1 MTCVEGSTTAG
12 IANWVQCTSLTVPKP
27 NYNLTGKPSA
37 KRFNNGD
44 LKKSFDTNQSSFD
57 SYYSGYFVNDADKYS
72 ELNDGWWVANWQ
84 TEITLIQ
91 NPFHVIRPVG
101 TQATL
106 ETVAYG
112 PSLKYQWY
120 VATSAAGTGTQ
131 ISSATNS
138 TYAATVQSANRWYYC
153 VISGTD
159 SKGVAM
165 SKTSARALVGPGE
178 TPVIDDTPPTG
189 TISASTTCTNQNSV
203 TLYVKAQDAIS
214 GVNNVNIVAWT
225 GGEAYDKTCS
235 TKAATYNSTKQQWE
249 VTYTFTEIKNTTTG
263 ATNQG
268 DNSYYFKGH
277 IFDGAGNRA
286 VTSAATVMYDTTAP
300 TYGSYTVTGTT
311 LTNGI
316 RYAPSSTSEITLK
329 FTALS
334 DNLSG
339 VKNIDAYMKK
349 DGATR
354 SNAYT
359 VSSSISGTTGEVRF
373 KLNGYGTY
381 VTEMYL
387 YDKAGNSK
395 VLPAI
400 TIEVEQGDPLPKLME
415 RDMYNYDDPEP
426 SMIGAR
432 RADENTTYLAEK
444 VLHIRFI
451 NLAEASEPTNYVA
464 TWDASY
470 NDGEGEVTAWV
481 VQSYEDSS
489 MYDLIIGADD
499 IIQAP
504 ENSECLFA
512 YYENCISIEGLENL
526 STSNVTTMS
535 HMFDGCGILGL
546 NLNYFDT
553 TNVQSMSCMFL
564 NCQDIVELDLG
575 SFNTSAVTDMSS
587 MFCECR
593 SLEYVNVSSFDT
605 SKVTNMFSM
614 FKCCYLLEDIN
625 ITNFDTSLVVNIQEM
640 FRQCSSLETVDLSH
654 FATGYVQRMD
664 YLFQDCTS
672 LKYIDLSTQNF
683 SAADPSTGMFQG
695 CGNLESIKIGP
706 IFCTLNWKYAF
717 EDCTS
722 LKAIISTSESPLFLV
737 TTGNLQSLPNAIL
750 YVPSTTA
757 EAAYEAAD
765 NYDTVFGADRV
776 RPILELVGDSTV
788 KVFTGSTYKDAGITV
803 AGMDKDTVNSTYTP
817 YGYTVSGP
825 VIKKNG
831 TVVSSIDTST
841 AGNTYTYTYTIKDST
856 NTEGMSV
863 TRTVTVANPGR
874 LMARES
880 GISGTES
887 YAIGAKRAGK
897 TQYTADKIKTIT
909 LQGNLTAP
917 KGYVDTWDVSEN
929 QDGSLAAWVVK
940 NSEDSTMYDL
950 YIGGN
955 NEIKAPTAG
964 YMLFAFYTKCT
975 KINNLNLLNT
985 SSTTGMRGFFYRLYE
1000 LESLDLSNFST
1011 ASCTNTWDMFSD
1023 CKALTTLDVSN
1034 FDTSK
1039 LNYATYMF
1047 YGCMNVTNIN
1057 LGNFVTTNVTSTS
1070 GMFYN
1075 CQKLTSVDVSTF
1087 DTSKVTNMSRM
1098 FSNCYALKNLNLKN
1112 FDTSKVTNMSFMFS
1126 STTSLLNL
1134 DLSSFNTTSVTNMDS
1149 MLFNSS
1155 NLLSLLIGNNFDK
1168 LTGASMFRSCS
1179 KLKRIITPRTSI
1191 STLNADSTTTT
1202 GLKTLTNV
1210 ILYVPT
1216 LDAETTY
1223 ESNAA
1228 YSDIFGSARI
1238 KPILEL
1244 IGNNP
1249 RTIYQ
1254 NMPYT
1259 DDGVTV
1265 AELYKN
1271 LDDTYTPFG
1280 YTVSVPVIRKNG
1292 TIVSEVDTS
1301 TLETYTL
1308 TYTVVDPSG
1317 VSGMSVTRTLTPGS
1331 KPVLMARD
1339 SDANGYYAIGAVRT
1353 AYDIADDMYLDYR
1366 ADTIKT
1372 ITLVDLSTTAA
1383 PTNYEATWDA
1393 GYDYGSNAVIAYIKA
1408 NAEDSTMY
1416 DLYLCSYGTMYA
1428 PADSKT
1434 LFAYYTNCTN
1444 INNLELLDT
1453 SDATTMR
1460 GFFYKMESLQSVEL
1474 SEFSTTNCTNMW
1486 DMFNNCKSL
1495 TSISVSSFDTSN
1507 LIYAT
1512 WMFYGCSNVTNINLA
1527 GIDTTNVKSM
1537 SGMFYNCSKLA
1548 SLDLSSFNTANVTD
1562 MGTMFRNCS
1571 TLKSLDLTSFNTS
1584 SVTNMDQMFS
1594 TCSNLTSM
1602 KLGANFDKLIGATM
1616 FTGCSNLK
1624 AIITPRTTILT
1635 LNDDTTTNTGLKTLA
1650 NAILYVPSTTAETT
1664 FEAATSYADIFGASR
1679 IKPILELIG
1688 DNPVKASNGVTYV
1701 DSGVTVAGMTKNADG
1716 TTYTPY
1722 GYTVSGP
1729 VIKKDGTVV
1738 SNIDTSTKGTYTYT
1752 YTVKDSVNAEGMRV
1766 TRNVIVKD
1774 NPTLMERDFKEGSSY
1789 TFYAMGAYRTD
1800 NNTTYTADKIKT
1812 ITLLNL
1818 LESPTPKDY
1827 VATWDASYTNGDGDV
1842 TAWLVTNAS
1851 DSTMYDLYLGA
1862 EGKIYAPSNS
1872 HELFSNYNKCIAING
1887 LNNLDTTKVTTMAG
1901 MFSLC
1906 GIITEL
1912 DVSNFNTSNVNNM
1925 GWMFYECSS
1934 LTKLDVSH
1942 FNTSNVVTDMNR
1954 MFYNCSSLVELDV
1967 SNFDTGKVTAMSSM
1981 FYNCNSLHQIDVSHF
1996 NTSQVTTM
2004 AYMFSNCSSLVELD
2018 VSNFDTGKVTTMAG
2032 MFYNCSGI
2040 TRLDVSNFKTSNVE
2054 SMQSMFYKCNQL
2066 TELDL
2071 SRFDTGSVTNTK
2083 WMFSNCNSLTKL
2095 DLSNFVMTN
2104 VNDMNYMFNNCES
2117 LKSLRLGEK
2126 FEQLIGVGMFVNCSS
2141 LKAIITSRTT
2151 IMTLNDN
2158 ETTVTDLKTLIN
2170 AILYVPSTTAEA
2182 TFEADA
2188 NYADIFGADRIRPI
2202 LELVG
2207 ENPVKVSKGAT
2218 YVDNGVTVAGMTK
2231 NADGTTYTPYGY
2243 TVSGPVIKK
2252 DGTVVSNIDT
2262 SAKGTYT
2269 YTYTIKDSPNTEGMS
2284 VTRDVIVKDNP
2295 TLMVRNDYNSTY
2307 IIGSNRAESG
2317 SNYTADKVKKITLI
2331 DLSTTMAPTTYE
2343 ATWDASYTN
2352 GDGDVTA
2359 WLVTNTED
2367 SAMYDLYL
2375 GAEGKIYAPSD
2386 STSLFRNYG
2395 NCVEINELNNL
2406 ITKQVT
2412 NMSYMFSGCSSLT
2425 KLDLSSFD
2433 TSNVINMSHMI
2444 ICSGLTNLNISSFDT
2459 RNVTDMSYM
2468 FSCKSLTTLN
2478 VSNFDTSNVT
2488 NMEHMFGNCS
2498 GLTNL
2503 DLSGF
2508 NTSNVTNM
2516 ISMFYS
2522 CSSLTNLDL
2531 NNFDTKNVTN
2541 MRYMFSTCTRL
2552 KNVDLSNLDTRN
2564 LTSMRNM
2571 FYSCSSL
2578 TSLDLSNFNTS
2589 NVIDMYG
2596 VFDSCSN
2603 LTSLNISG
2611 FDTKNVTDMTYM
2623 FNSCKRLT
2631 SLDVSVFN
2639 TNKVT
2644 RMKEMFSSCSSLINL
2659 DLSSFDTSN
2668 VTDMTYM
2675 FLGCSSLTN
2684 LDLSNFDTS
2693 NVIDMSGMFSS
2704 CSSLKDVD
2712 VSSFNTSSVT
2722 SMYSMFYKCSSLTNL
2737 DVSNFDTSDVTMM
2750 FQSCSSLIS
2759 LRLGQNFNKLT
2770 GAYMF
2775 SGCSNLKAIITPRTT
2790 IMTLNDDTTTNTGL
2804 KTLPNAILYVP
2815 STTAEAT
2822 FEADANYADIF
2833 GADRIKPILELVGE
2847 NPVKVSK
2854 GATYVDS
2861 GVTVA
2866 GMTKNADGTTYT
2878 PYGYTVSGPVIK
2890 KDGTVVSSIDTN
2902 TKGTYTYTYTI
2913 KDSASV
2919 EGMSVTRDVIVKDNP
2934 TLMRRE
2940 RKYDSST
2947 NTTTYYAIGSYERLG
2962 TETYTSDKIK
2972 KITLIDLSTE
2982 SAPATYVATWDASYT
2997 NGDGGVTA
3005 WIVANA
3011 EDSTMYDLYLGAE
3024 GKIYAPSY
3032 SYGLFCDY
3040 KNCIEIEGLNNLNTS
3055 KVTDMQYM
3063 FNKCSSL
3070 TSLNVS
3076 GFDTS
3081 IVTNMCSMFDS
3092 CSSLISLDVS
3102 HFDTSKVT
3110 DMFYMFHSCSKLSN
3124 LDVSELDTSN
3134 VTRMNSMF
3142 GSCTSL
3148 TNLDVSSFDT
3158 GKVTDMSFMFY
3169 ESSSLSSLDV
3179 SNFNTSKVTDM
3190 NAMFYS
3196 CSSLT
3201 NLDISNF
3208 DTSKVTNMSFMFSGC
3223 SSLPSLDI
3231 SNFNTSKVTNMNA
3244 MFQSCSSL
3252 PSLDVNN
3259 FDTQNV
3265 TNMSYMFSGCS
3276 GLTNLDVSGFDT
3288 SNIMDM
3294 SYMFRLCNNLISLKL
3309 GQNFDK
3315 LTGANMFNYCS
3326 KLKAIITPC
3335 TTIMTLNDNTTT
3347 NTGLKTLTNAILYV
3361 PSTTAEATFE
3371 ADANY
3376 ADIFGADRI
3385 RPILELVGDNP
3396 VKVSKGATYVDSGVT
3411 VAGMTKNADGTTYTP
3426 YGYTV
3431 SGPVIKKDGTI
3442 VSNIDTSTKGNYTYT
3457 YTVKDSSNV
3466 EGMSVT
3472 RDVIVK
3478 DNPTLMRR
3486 DYNGSTYY
3494 AIGAYRADNSTTYT
3508 ADKIKK
3514 ITLIDLS
3521 SESAPTTYVATW
3533 DASYTNGDGD
3543 VTAWLVTN
3551 AEDSTMY
3558 DLYLGAEGKIY
3569 APSNSDELF
3578 YNYKNCIEIKGL
3590 KNLDTINVTDMRR
3603 MFNNCNSLANLDV
3616 SNFNTSKVT
3625 SMSSMFNN
3633 CSSLKN
3639 LDVSKFDTSN
3649 VTNVGSM
3656 FDSCSNL
3663 TNLDVSGFDTS
3674 KVTSMY
3680 KMFYYCN
3687 NLTNLDVSGFDT
3699 SNVTD
3704 VSQMFER
3711 CSSLTNLDVSNF
3723 NTSKVTSMNSMFSSC
3738 SSLKNLDVSKFDTS
3752 NVTNIG
3758 SMFDSC
3764 SNLTNLDVSGFDTSN
3779 VTSMYRTFSY
3789 CNNLTNLD
3797 VSGFDTSN
3805 VTNMYMMFTSSSSLT
3820 KLDVSGFNTSKVTSM
3835 RQMFYSCGSLISLD
3849 VSGFDTSKVTD
3860 MTYMFASCGNLT
3872 SLKLGLNFD
3881 KLNGEEMFAYC
3892 SNLKAIITPRT
3903 TIMTLN
3909 DNTTTNTGLKTL
3921 TNAILYVPSTTA
3933 EATFEADANYADI
3946 FGADRIKPILE
3957 LVSDNPVKVSKGAT
3971 YVDSGVTVAGM
3982 TKNADGT
3989 TYTPYGY
3996 TVSGPVIKKDGTVVS
4011 SVDTSN
4017 VGTYTLTYTVHEPN
4031 SSVDGMSVTREVE
4044 IESKDI
4050 SENNPDIT
4058 VSIPTE
4064 DRVYKDA
4071 EYKPVVTIKDNAKTL
4086 VENTDYT
4093 VSYSNNINAGMATI
4107 TIKGINNYTGTRT
4120 INFIIT
4126 QRAVTIKPKDASKVY
4141 DTLPLTSN
4149 VAEVTAG
4156 DLVTG
4161 HTATITTTGSI
4172 TEVGSITNT
4181 ISTLIIK
4188 NASGTDVTEN
4198 YDITEGVGTLTVT
4211 AAYNVDFDITLDN
4224 NTFVYDG
4231 TEKEPGVTIKVD
4243 GVTLEEGKDY
4253 DVSYKNNIKAGTATV
4268 TIKGK
4273 GNYEGSSSTKDFTI
4287 TVRLLEITAGSASK
4301 VYNGTALTSSAF
4313 SITSGTSLAPNQTLS
4328 VTTSGTITNVGTT
4341 SNVIATYG
4349 IYHSG
4354 EDVKSN
4360 YNVTLKEGTLEVKPA
4375 TITGSV
4381 TITGTNR
4388 VGKTLTAEV
4397 TVDPNDASLTYAWY
4411 YGTTN
4416 DINNATAI
4424 AGANTKTYSPTTD
4437 KIGMYIFVKVT
4448 ASKANYD
4455 SATFT
4460 DITDNENNKVEKVGD
4475 RLTPYLMAR
4484 EVQTVTSNGVTSE
4497 KAGYAI
4503 GAYRAGKTKY
4513 TSDLIKSVTI
4523 INLLETN
4530 APTTYEAMWDASRDE
4545 DEAVYA
4551 WAVKN
4556 QTNSSMYDLYIG
4568 GEGTLVLTNGK
4579 RLFADYTKCDNITG
4593 LNKMNSTNVTDMSYM
4608 FSNLANMSTL
4618 DVSVVNTSSVTNT
4631 EGMFMTNNLTTLNVS
4646 GFDTGKV
4653 TNMSKMFKESSNLT
4667 SLNINGFNTA
4677 NTNNMSQM
4685 FMDCGNITSLN
4696 VSAFNTSNVTNMSAM
4711 FMGMSKLE
4719 SINVTNFN
4727 TANVTDMSSMFAS
4740 CTKIQ
4745 RLDLHTFNTAKVT
4758 NISGMFTA
4766 DSSMKSVL
4774 LGEEFNKLNGSNMFT
4789 GCSSLKAIIA
4799 QKKITASSEAMTLS
4813 ATGTGLNTLT
4823 NATLYVPNLE
4833 SKGYYET
4840 ATNYATVFGEAR
4852 VKPILEII
4860 GSNPVYVTVGKEYVD
4875 QGAKVAGFEESE
4887 ATEYTVYGYTLSV
4900 SGLPVD
4906 TSTAGTRLVIYT
4918 VKYKDQIVVTGATW

>member
-120 VATSAAGTGTQ
+120 VATSATGTGTQ
-131 ISSATNS
+131 IDSATNS

-451 NLAEASEPTNYVA
+451 NLNEASEPTNYEA

-504 ENSECLFA
+504 KNSECLFA
-512 YYENCISIEGLENL
+512 YYENCKSIEGLENL

-1280 YTVSVPVIRKNG
+1280 YTVSGPVIRKNG

-1308 TYTVVDPSG
+1308 TYTVIDPSG

-1752 YTVKDSVNAEGMRV
+1752 YTIKDSSNVEGMSI
-1766 TRNVIVKD
+1766 TRDVIVKD
-1774 NPTLMERDFKEGSSY
+1774 NPTLMERDSKWDSSTYEMVYYAIGSY
-1789 TFYAMGAYRTD
+1789 KRLGIE
-1800 NNTTYTADKIKT
+1800 TYTVDKIKK
-1812 ITLLNL
+1812 ITLIDLSK
-1818 LESPTPKDY
+1818 ESTPTTY
-1827 VATWDASYTNGDGDV
+1827 EATWDASYTNGDGDV
-1842 TAWLVTNAS
+1842 TAWLVTNAE
-1851 DSTMYDLYLGA
+1851 DNTMYDLYLGA

-1872 HELFSNYNKCIAING
+1872 MYLFRGYENCVEING
-1887 LNNLDTTKVTTMAG
+1887 LNNLDTSKVTNMHSMFYNCSSLTSLDLSNFDTSKVTNMSY
-1901 MFSLC
+1901 MFSGCSSLPSLDISNFDTSKVTNMSAMFNSCSSLPSLNVNNFDTSKVTDMSYMFNLC
-1906 GIITEL
+1906 SSLTSLDVSGFNTSNVTYMSSMFFNCSSLRNLDVNNFNTIKVTDMQSMFYNCSSLTNLDVSGFNTSNVTDMDNMFSRCSSLPSL
-1912 DVSNFNTSNVNNM
+1912 DVSNFNTSNVTDMRTVFCN
-1925 GWMFYECSS
+1925 CSS
-1934 LTKLDVSH
+1934 LTSLDVSN
-1942 FNTSNVVTDMNR
+1942 FNTSNVTGMGSMFFNCSSLTNLDVSNFNTSNVTNMSS
-1954 MFYNCSSLVELDV
+1954 MFYNCSSLPSLDV
-1967 SNFDTGKVTAMSSM
+1967 SNFDMSKVTDMDEM
-1981 FYNCNSLHQIDVSHF
+1981 F
-1996 NTSQVTTM
+1996 TG
-2004 AYMFSNCSSLVELD
+2004 CSTLV
-2018 VSNFDTGKVTTMAG
+2018 
-2032 MFYNCSGI
+2032 
-2040 TRLDVSNFKTSNVE
+2040 
-2054 SMQSMFYKCNQL
+2054 
-2066 TELDL
+2066 
-2071 SRFDTGSVTNTK
+2071 
-2083 WMFSNCNSLTKL
+2083 
-2095 DLSNFVMTN
+2095 
-2104 VNDMNYMFNNCES
+2104 S
-2117 LKSLRLGEK
+2117 LKLGSK
-2126 FEQLIGVGMFVNCSS
+2126 FDKLTGYIMFGSCSE
-2141 LKAIITSRTT
+2141 LKAIITPRTT
-2151 IMTLNDN
+2151 IMTLD
-2158 ETTVTDLKTLIN
+2158 EDTTTRTSLKTLTN
-2170 AILYVPSTTAEA
+2170 AILYVPSTTVEA

-2218 YVDNGVTVAGMTK
+2218 YVDGGVTVAGMTK

-2252 DGTVVSNIDT
+2252 DGIVVSNIDT
-2262 SAKGTYT
+2262 S
-2269 YTYTIKDSPNTEGMS
+2269 
-2284 VTRDVIVKDNP
+2284 
-2295 TLMVRNDYNSTY
+2295 
-2307 IIGSNRAESG
+2307 
-2317 SNYTADKVKKITLI
+2317 
-2331 DLSTTMAPTTYE
+2331 
-2343 ATWDASYTN
+2343 
-2352 GDGDVTA
+2352 
-2359 WLVTNTED
+2359 
-2367 SAMYDLYL
+2367 
-2375 GAEGKIYAPSD
+2375 
-2386 STSLFRNYG
+2386 
-2395 NCVEINELNNL
+2395 
-2406 ITKQVT
+2406 
-2412 NMSYMFSGCSSLT
+2412 
-2425 KLDLSSFD
+2425 
-2433 TSNVINMSHMI
+2433 
-2444 ICSGLTNLNISSFDT
+2444 
-2459 RNVTDMSYM
+2459 
-2468 FSCKSLTTLN
+2468 
-2478 VSNFDTSNVT
+2478 
-2488 NMEHMFGNCS
+2488 
-2498 GLTNL
+2498 
-2503 DLSGF
+2503 
-2508 NTSNVTNM
+2508 
-2516 ISMFYS
+2516 
-2522 CSSLTNLDL
+2522 
-2531 NNFDTKNVTN
+2531 
-2541 MRYMFSTCTRL
+2541 
-2552 KNVDLSNLDTRN
+2552 
-2564 LTSMRNM
+2564 
-2571 FYSCSSL
+2571 
-2578 TSLDLSNFNTS
+2578 
-2589 NVIDMYG
+2589 
-2596 VFDSCSN
+2596 
-2603 LTSLNISG
+2603 
-2611 FDTKNVTDMTYM
+2611 
-2623 FNSCKRLT
+2623 
-2631 SLDVSVFN
+2631 
-2639 TNKVT
+2639 
-2644 RMKEMFSSCSSLINL
+2644 
-2659 DLSSFDTSN
+2659 
-2668 VTDMTYM
+2668 
-2675 FLGCSSLTN
+2675 
-2684 LDLSNFDTS
+2684 
-2693 NVIDMSGMFSS
+2693 
-2704 CSSLKDVD
+2704 
-2712 VSSFNTSSVT
+2712 
-2722 SMYSMFYKCSSLTNL
+2722 
-2737 DVSNFDTSDVTMM
+2737 
-2750 FQSCSSLIS
+2750 
-2759 LRLGQNFNKLT
+2759 
-2770 GAYMF
+2770 
-2775 SGCSNLKAIITPRTT
+2775 
-2790 IMTLNDDTTTNTGL
+2790 
-2804 KTLPNAILYVP
+2804 
-2815 STTAEAT
+2815 
-2822 FEADANYADIF
+2822 
-2833 GADRIKPILELVGE
+2833 
-2847 NPVKVSK
+2847 
-2854 GATYVDS
+2854 
-2861 GVTVA
+2861 
-2866 GMTKNADGTTYT
+2866 
-2878 PYGYTVSGPVIK
+2878 
-2890 KDGTVVSSIDTN
+2890 

-2913 KDSASV
+2913 KDSSNT
-2919 EGMSVTRDVIVKDNP
+2919 EGMSVTRDVILKDNP

-2940 RKYDSST
+2940 CKYGSSIYD
-2947 NTTTYYAIGSYERLG
+2947 TTHYAIGSYERLG
-2962 TETYTSDKIK
+2962 TETYT
-2972 KITLIDLSTE
+2972 
-2982 SAPATYVATWDASYT
+2982 
-2997 NGDGGVTA
+2997 
-3005 WIVANA
+3005 
-3011 EDSTMYDLYLGAE
+3011 
-3024 GKIYAPSY
+3024 
-3032 SYGLFCDY
+3032 
-3040 KNCIEIEGLNNLNTS
+3040 
-3055 KVTDMQYM
+3055 
-3063 FNKCSSL
+3063 
-3070 TSLNVS
+3070 
-3076 GFDTS
+3076 
-3081 IVTNMCSMFDS
+3081 
-3092 CSSLISLDVS
+3092 
-3102 HFDTSKVT
+3102 
-3110 DMFYMFHSCSKLSN
+3110 
-3124 LDVSELDTSN
+3124 
-3134 VTRMNSMF
+3134 
-3142 GSCTSL
+3142 
-3148 TNLDVSSFDT
+3148 
-3158 GKVTDMSFMFY
+3158 
-3169 ESSSLSSLDV
+3169 
-3179 SNFNTSKVTDM
+3179 
-3190 NAMFYS
+3190 
-3196 CSSLT
+3196 
-3201 NLDISNF
+3201 
-3208 DTSKVTNMSFMFSGC
+3208 
-3223 SSLPSLDI
+3223 
-3231 SNFNTSKVTNMNA
+3231 
-3244 MFQSCSSL
+3244 
-3252 PSLDVNN
+3252 
-3259 FDTQNV
+3259 
-3265 TNMSYMFSGCS
+3265 
-3276 GLTNLDVSGFDT
+3276 
-3288 SNIMDM
+3288 
-3294 SYMFRLCNNLISLKL
+3294 
-3309 GQNFDK
+3309 
-3315 LTGANMFNYCS
+3315 
-3326 KLKAIITPC
+3326 
-3335 TTIMTLNDNTTT
+3335 
-3347 NTGLKTLTNAILYV
+3347 
-3361 PSTTAEATFE
+3361 
-3371 ADANY
+3371 
-3376 ADIFGADRI
+3376 
-3385 RPILELVGDNP
+3385 
-3396 VKVSKGATYVDSGVT
+3396 
-3411 VAGMTKNADGTTYTP
+3411 
-3426 YGYTV
+3426 
-3431 SGPVIKKDGTI
+3431 
-3442 VSNIDTSTKGNYTYT
+3442 
-3457 YTVKDSSNV
+3457 
-3466 EGMSVT
+3466 
-3472 RDVIVK
+3472 
-3478 DNPTLMRR
+3478 
-3486 DYNGSTYY
+3486 
-3494 AIGAYRADNSTTYT
+3494 

-3514 ITLIDLS
+3514 VTLIDLNT
-3521 SESAPTTYVATW
+3521 ESAPTTYVATW
-3533 DASYTNGDGD
+3533 DASYTSGDGD

-3551 AEDSTMY
+3551 TEDNTMY

-3569 APSNSDELF
+3569 APSNSDSLF
-3578 YNYKNCIEIKGL
+3578 GYYKNCVEINGL
-3590 KNLDTINVTDMRR
+3590 NNLDTSNATNMGS
-3603 MFNNCNSLANLDV
+3603 MFYSCSSLTSLNA
-3616 SNFNTSKVT
+3616 SNFNTSNVT
-3625 SMSSMFNN
+3625 NMGDMFYS
-3633 CSSLKN
+3633 CSSLTS
-3639 LDVSKFDTSN
+3639 LDVSSFDTSKVTNMYRMFGSCSNLTSLDLSKFNTSNVTNMISMFSRCSSLTKLDVSNFDTSN
-3649 VTNVGSM
+3649 VTNMAWM
-3656 FDSCSNL
+3656 FDLCSNL

-3674 KVTSMY
+3674 KVTNMYSM
-3680 KMFYYCN
+3680 FELCN
-3687 NLTNLDVSGFDT
+3687 NLTNLDVSKFDTGNVTNMGYMFSSCSSLTNLDVSHFDT
-3699 SNVTD
+3699 SNVNNMEAMFPSCSSLTNLDVTNFDTSKVTKMGYMFKGCSSLTSLD
-3704 VSQMFER
+3704 VSGFNTSNVTSMQWMFSNCDR
-3711 CSSLTNLDVSNF
+3711 LTQLDVSNFNTSNVTNMARMFSNCGGLTNLDVSNF
-3723 NTSKVTSMNSMFSSC
+3723 NTSKVTNMEWLFSSC
-3738 SSLKNLDVSKFDTS
+3738 SSLTDLDVSKFDTS
-3752 NVTNIG
+3752 K
-3758 SMFDSC
+3758 
-3764 SNLTNLDVSGFDTSN
+3764 
-3779 VTSMYRTFSY
+3779 
-3789 CNNLTNLD
+3789 
-3797 VSGFDTSN
+3797 
-3805 VTNMYMMFTSSSSLT
+3805 VTNMKLMFNSCRSLP
-3820 KLDVSGFNTSKVTSM
+3820 
-3835 RQMFYSCGSLISLD
+3835 SLD
-3849 VSGFDTSKVTD
+3849 VSGFDTSKVTNMYMMFGSCINLTNLD
-3860 MTYMFASCGNLT
+3860 VSNFDTSEVTSMEYMFSNCARLTQLDVSNFDTSNITNMSRMFYSCSSLT
-3872 SLKLGLNFD
+3872 SLKLGQNFD
-3881 KLNGEEMFAYC
+3881 KLTGAGMFERC

-3909 DNTTTNTGLKTL
+3909 DNTTTNTYLKTL

-3933 EATFEADANYADI
+3933 EATFETDANYADI
-3946 FGADRIKPILE
+3946 FGADRIRPILE
-3957 LVSDNPVKVSKGAT
+3957 LVGENPVKVSKGAT

-4126 QRAVTIKPKDASKVY
+4126 QMAVTIKPKDASKVY

-4156 DLVTG
+4156 GLVTG

-4188 NASGTDVTEN
+4188 NASGTDVKEN

-4579 RLFADYTKCDNITG
+4579 RLFADYTKCEEING

-4608 FSNLANMSTL
+4608 FSNLASMSTL
-4618 DVSVVNTSSVTNT
+4618 DVSVVNTSSVTNM

-4677 NTNNMSQM
+4677 NANNMSQM

-4719 SINVTNFN
+4719 TLNVTSFN

-4766 DSSMKSVL
+4766 ASSMKSVL

-4860 GSNPVYVTVGKEYVD
+4860 GSNPVHVTVGTEYVD
-4875 QGAKVAGFEESE
+4875 QGAKVAGFEEAE
-4887 ATEYTVYGYTLSV
+4887 ASEYTVYGYTLSV